1 MSEGKETTKWYVA
14 LLVLIII
21 AIAIRM
27 GYQQGRK
34 LLLNL
39 HPWDYIADAIII
51 IALIVVI
58 YMLNKQFARK

>member
-1 MSEGKETTKWYVA
+1 MSEGKEATKWYVA

-21 AIAIRM
+21 AIAIRL

-34 LLLNL
+34 LLANL